1 MKCIVLAGGR
11 GQRLETEAGGRPKAL
26 VEVAGEPLL
35 RHVLRHLAEHG
46 LTEFVV
52 AAGYR
57 CEEVRRAAARWQEW
71 EVLVADTGVHTATG
85 GRLKRLYP
93 LVVGERAVLITY
105 CDGLTD
111 LDIGELTAFHRSH
124 GRAATLAAARP
135 PSGFGWLDLEGDRC
149 VRFIEKPPMVDAWI
163 NGGYFVVDPAVLA
176 SIEGDGT
183 SWERGPV
190 PELAARGEL
199 MAYRHHGFWMCVD
212 TPKDLAAAEAA
223 LAGRRRRAVAS
234 CGAGE
239 RCEHREAPDDREVA
253 AG

>member
-11 GQRLETEAGGRPKAL
+11 GQRLETEAGGLPKAL

-46 LTEFVV
+46 LTEFVI

-57 CEEVRRAAARWQEW
+57 YEEVRRAAANWREW
-71 EVLVADTGVHTATG
+71 EVLVADTGVVTATG
-85 GRLKRLYP
+85 GRLKRIYP
-93 LVVGERAVLITY
+93 QVAAEREVLVTY
-105 CDGLTD
+105 CDGLTN
-111 LDIGELTAFHRSH
+111 LDIGDLAAFHRSH
-124 GRAATLAAARP
+124 GRAATLTAVRP
-135 PSGFGWLDLEGDRC
+135 PSGFGWLDLDGVRC
-149 VRFIEKPPMVDAWI
+149 VRFIEKPPMVEAWI

-223 LAGRRRRAVAS
+223 LAARRGQVVAR
-234 CGAGE
+234 CGAGVQCE
-239 RCEHREAPDDREVA
+239 RREALDDRGTADV
-253 AG
+253 